1 MSDLTEAERGQII
14 GLFKSGTTK
23 TSISKT
29 LGFPRTTVRRTIQNF
44 LERKSLTTQP
54 RSGRP
59 KLLNFE
65 HKQVLKR
72 VVKQNNKKSAE
83 QLKKLFNERT
93 GLDVSTKTIRR
104 NLHEINFFSRIL
116 TSKPL
121 LTDWQRENRLNWC
134 IERKD
139 WSIEHLWSELERR
152 IRNRSTLPKNVRE
165 LETALQEEWSQI
177 PTMF

>member
-104 NLHEINFFSRIL
+104 NLHKINFFSRIP

-121 LTDWQRENRLNWC
+121 LTDRQGENRLNW
-134 IERKD
+134 
-139 WSIEHLWSELERR
+139 
-152 IRNRSTLPKNVRE
+152 
-165 LETALQEEWSQI
+165 
-177 PTMF
+177 

>member
-23 TSISKT
+23 TSISKM
-29 LGFPRTTVRRTIQNF
+29 LGFPRTTVRQTIQNF

-72 VVKQNNKKSAE
+72 VVKQKTTKNQPNNSKNCLMKE
-83 QLKKLFNERT
+83 PDLIFLLKLLEEIY
-93 GLDVSTKTIRR
+93 TKI
-104 NLHEINFFSRIL
+104 FFSRIP

-121 LTDWQRENRLNWC
+121 LTDRQRENRLNWC
-134 IERKD
+134 IERKY
-139 WSIEHLWSELERR
+139 WYSKMEVCYLE
-152 IRNRSTLPKNVRE
+152 
-165 LETALQEEWSQI
+165 
-177 PTMF
+177 